1 MPASPTSRRS
11 QAGKADLGFGNSI
24 STVDGVAGRAP
35 FDAKATNVCN
45 VASLYP
51 QYFQVVANA
60 DSGINSLADLK
71 GKPVAFQPKG
81 NTAEFISQQALEV
94 YGLKPADL
102 GRVSYVSYTD
112 AVSLM
117 KDNNAQAFTLG
128 TTVPASAIMDL
139 ASARDIRLVGIPDDK
154 FQAMR
159 KLNPGY
165 TKLVIP
171 AGSYPKQT
179 KDVQTIGY
187 ATHVI
192 ARCDLDPDV
201 VYKVLKGMVEHKADL
216 AAIAKAM
223 GDTTPKMMAEDIGVP
238 LHKGASATTRKSA
251 RSERLPERPGAR
263 GLRLAR
269 RFTRCRGR
277 PSAHGFDPGDLHAPT
292 HHRHRGGDV
301 GVPSLG
307 RLRRPARRLRV
318 PRHAPGLRAGARLPA
333 QPGRARQRRARRL
346 VGHAARASPPPR
358 RRSTPAR
365 TSTTSRTAST
375 TSTIR
380 ASPTTSSAAC

>member
-1 MPASPTSRRS
+1 MHKQFTRTTILVGALLGAALGAQAQQVKLMTGPQGGSWYPLGGAIANIGDKAGLKVQVLPGAGIANVKAI
-11 QAGKADLGFGNSI
+11 QAGKADLGFANSI

-35 FDAKATNVCN
+35 FDEKATNVCN
-45 VASLYP
+45 VATLYP

-60 DSGINSLADLK
+60 DAGIKSLGDLK
-71 GKPVAFQPKG
+71 GKGLAVQPKG

-94 YGLKPADL
+94 YGLKYPDM

-139 ASARDIRLVGIPDDK
+139 ASARDITIVGIPDDK

-179 KDVQTIGY
+179 ADVQTIGY

-192 ARCDLDPDV
+192 ARCDLDEAV
-201 VYKVLKGMVEHKADL
+201 VYKVLKGMVDNKADL

-223 GDTTPKMMAEDIGVP
+223 AGNTPKSMAEDIGVP
-238 LHKGASATTRKSA
+238 LHKGATRFYKEA
-251 RSERLPERPGAR
+251 
-263 GLRLAR
+263 
-269 RFTRCRGR
+269 
-277 PSAHGFDPGDLHAPT
+277 
-292 HHRHRGGDV
+292 
-301 GVPSLG
+301 GVL
-307 RLRRPARRLRV
+307 
-318 PRHAPGLRAGARLPA
+318 
-333 QPGRARQRRARRL
+333 
-346 VGHAARASPPPR
+346 
-358 RRSTPAR
+358 
-365 TSTTSRTAST
+365 
-375 TSTIR
+375 
-380 ASPTTSSAAC
+380 